1 MTKCEN
7 GTPAL
12 ECPNSGD
19 FWIDTQMGPMT
30 LCWPCYQ
37 IDEDRNL
44 ALIREEIAKEI
55 EAKYCASSDD
65 ENDEHFIPDYEN
77 DLGCFGVNAEHCD
90 IIKKCAAIVRGK
102 VGK

>member
-7 GTPAL
+7 GTAAL

-37 IDEDRNL
+37 DDEGHNL
-44 ALIREEIAKEI
+44 ALIREQIAKEI
-55 EAKYCASSDD
+55 EAIQISKPTMASQ
-65 ENDEHFIPDYEN
+65 
-77 DLGCFGVNAEHCD
+77 FGY
-90 IIKKCAAIVRGK
+90 IAAITEAAAIARGEVK
-102 VGK
+102 Q

>member
-12 ECPNSGD
+12 NLECPDSGD

-55 EAKYCASSDD
+55 EAIQISKPTMASQ
-65 ENDEHFIPDYEN
+65 
-77 DLGCFGVNAEHCD
+77 FGYIEA
-90 IIKKCAAIVRGK
+90 IKDAIAIVRGTQ
-102 VGK
+102 